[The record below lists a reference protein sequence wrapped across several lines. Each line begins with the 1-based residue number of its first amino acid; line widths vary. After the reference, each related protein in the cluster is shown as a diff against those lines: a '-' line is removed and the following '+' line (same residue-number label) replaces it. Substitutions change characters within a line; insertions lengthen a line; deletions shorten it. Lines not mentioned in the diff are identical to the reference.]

1 MGGPAAVQGASLGHR
16 ASRAAY
22 HQRMDSFYACV
33 GHASVDHH
41 FEIEAFAS
49 QPTKTP
55 AKSYHMIAGGMAAN
69 AAVALARLGA
79 HVKLLGRVGE
89 DAAGAFVRQ
98 AVQSSGVHT
107 LLETVAR
114 SYTSVSSV
122 VVDAHGE
129 RQIFN
134 HRGDALDKAHALD
147 AYQLQG
153 ARAVLVD
160 PRWREGALAAL
171 QWAQAHQVLGVLDA
185 DVAPQADLRLLVP
198 AAQWA
203 VFSEPGLACY
213 APDAAS
219 PADALATALAA
230 GAQVAMVTLGER
242 GVLWTRGQGMHSLP
256 GFRVKAV
263 DTTGAGDVFHAALAL
278 ALSETDDETSAILF
292 ASAAAALKCTQR
304 YGVLGT
310 PSRHQVDEYL
320 LQNT

>member
-1 MGGPAAVQGASLGHR
+1 
-16 ASRAAY
+16 
-22 HQRMDSFYACV
+22 MDSFYACV

-41 FEIEAFAS
+41 FEIDAFAS

-69 AAVALARLGA
+69 AAVAMARLGA
-79 HVKLLGRVGE
+79 HVKLLGRVGD

-107 LLETVAR
+107 VLETVAH

-134 HRGDALDKAHALD
+134 HRGDALDKAHTLEVH
-147 AYQLQG
+147 QLQG

-160 PRWREGALAAL
+160 PRWCEGALAAL
-171 QWAQAHQVLGVLDA
+171 QWAQAHQVLSVLDA
-185 DVAPQADLRLLVP
+185 DVAAQADLLLLVP

-219 PADALATALAA
+219 PADALTTALAA

-242 GVLWTRGQGMHSLP
+242 GVLWTRGQGIKMLP
-256 GFRVKAV
+256 SFQVKAV
-263 DTTGAGDVFHAALAL
+263 DTTGAGDVFHAALTL
-278 ALSETDDETSAILF
+278 ALSESMGETSAIRF
-292 ASAAAALKCTQR
+292 ASAAAALKCMQR

-310 PSRHQVDEYL
+310 PSRQQVEEYL